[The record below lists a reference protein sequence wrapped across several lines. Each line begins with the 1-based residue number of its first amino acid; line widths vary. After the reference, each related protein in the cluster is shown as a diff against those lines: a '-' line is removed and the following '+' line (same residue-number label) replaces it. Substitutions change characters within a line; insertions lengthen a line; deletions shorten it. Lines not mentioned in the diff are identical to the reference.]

1 MSIYQAPQVP
11 QPAVTFGGGNYVDL
25 STVNML
31 QAQNAALQQE
41 NVALKSAN
49 QSLQQQRENP
59 LCKAANRAYLREFTA
74 YKTESLVE
82 FPDGRY
88 HLVKEN
94 PLGELYKVVKPVSD
108 CTEFSAR
115 YAIDPRDG
123 STSIE
128 VRYRLPNGTLSGFRV
143 ADDKFQQNALIQG
156 FYKSGGTLR
165 WEMYGMSIYQAPQ
178 VPQPAVTFGGGNYVD
193 LSTVNM
199 LQAQNAALQ
208 QENVA
213 LKSANQSLQQQ
224 RENPLCKAANRAY
237 LREFTAYK
245 TESLVEFPDG
255 RYHLVKEN
263 PLGELYKVV
272 KPVSDCTEFSAR
284 YAIDPRDGST
294 SIEVRYRLPNGTLSG
309 FRVADD
315 KFQQNALI
323 QGFYKSGGTLRCG
336 KDGPRLFYM
345 LVAQLLSKQEIY
357 FQPIP
362 GWNIN
367 ASRWF
372 FKESAGCEAPL
383 DSPILR
389 PDALT
394 SEDQMMMAAVI
405 GLSFLKTRLPE
416 DMQPTKPFAVISESF
431 SITTEITLNCKLA
444 ELKKQLNHHR
454 DDLLIHVRGGFASN
468 RYQKATNYDYLSDE
482 AEKGSTS
489 RSIYIVQ
496 AKELTPEIREHCI
509 PIQLNPAEACSATT
523 GVDSVTWGDL
533 ISLVE
538 GNPNEFD
545 SRVYRAYK
553 EERDRMEGSNF
564 CQEIAVL
571 RAVSEIICWT
581 FSQKASFSEEKVRD
595 AYKTAFDH
603 YPSRWDSMLNTT
615 ASDCFRNA
623 LYAAARE
630 QTIRFRDI
638 GDLDE
643 TYCKEKE
650 VLYDEY
656 KLYLTLDLVKR
667 LVAKRMPEFLTSD
680 VLAQLTEAGILSS
693 SIVKTLTLS
702 TGHSKN
708 VRLRSINRSFVNGYG
723 RRDITTIST

>member
-41 NVALKSAN
+41 NTALKSAN

-59 LCKAANRAYLREFTA
+59 LSKAADRAYMREFTA
-74 YKTESLVE
+74 YKTESLVK

-88 HLVKEN
+88 YLVKEN
-94 PLGELYKVVKPVSD
+94 PLGELYKVAKPMSD

-128 VRYRLPNGTLSGFRV
+128 VQYRLPNGNLSGF
-143 ADDKFQQNALIQG
+143 
-156 FYKSGGTLR
+156 S
-165 WEMYGMSIYQAPQ
+165 
-178 VPQPAVTFGGGNYVD
+178 VT
-193 LSTVNM
+193 
-199 LQAQNAALQ
+199 
-208 QENVA
+208 
-213 LKSANQSLQQQ
+213 
-224 RENPLCKAANRAY
+224 
-237 LREFTAYK
+237 
-245 TESLVEFPDG
+245 
-255 RYHLVKEN
+255 
-263 PLGELYKVV
+263 
-272 KPVSDCTEFSAR
+272 
-284 YAIDPRDGST
+284 
-294 SIEVRYRLPNGTLSG
+294 
-309 FRVADD
+309 DD

-336 KDGPRLFYM
+336 KDSSRLFYM
-345 LVAQLLSKQEIY
+345 LIAQLLSNRESY
-357 FQPIP
+357 LRPIP

-372 FKESAGCEAPL
+372 FKESAGCESSL
-383 DSPILR
+383 SSPIFR
-389 PDALT
+389 PDTLM
-394 SEDQMMMAAVI
+394 SEDQLMMTTVV

-416 DMQPTKPFAVISESF
+416 ELQPSKPFAVISESF
-431 SITTEITLNCKLA
+431 PLTTETTLNCKLT
-444 ELKKQLNHHR
+444 ELKKQLSKHQ
-454 DDLLIHVRGGFASN
+454 DDLLVYIRGGFSSS
-468 RYQKATNYDYLSDE
+468 RYQKAVNYDYLSDE
-482 AEKGSTS
+482 AERGRAS
-489 RSIYIVQ
+489 RSIYIIL
-496 AKELTPEIREHCI
+496 AKGLTPEIREHCI
-509 PIQLNPAEACSATT
+509 PIQLNPAEACSAIT
-523 GVDSVTWGDL
+523 GVDSVIWGDL

-538 GNPNEFD
+538 NNPNEFD

-553 EERDRMEGSNF
+553 EERDRVDGSSF

-581 FSQKASFSEEKVRD
+581 FSQKASLSEEKVRD

-667 LVAKRMPEFLTSD
+667 LAAKHMPEFLTSD

-693 SIVKTLTLS
+693 SIVKTLMLS
-702 TGHSKN
+702 TGHPKN

>member
-1 MSIYQAPQVP
+1 MSTYQAPQVP
-11 QPAVTFGGGNYVDL
+11 QPCVTFGDERLVDPWVV
-25 STVNML
+25 TML
-31 QAQNAALQQE
+31 QNTCSNLQVQNMALQQE
-41 NVALKSAN
+41 NTALKNKS
-49 QSLQQQRENP
+49 QSLQQQWENP
-59 LCKAANRAYLREFTA
+59 ICKAANRAYLREFTA
-74 YKTESLVE
+74 YKTENLAK
-82 FPDGRY
+82 FPDGKY
-88 HLVKEN
+88 YLIKEN
-94 PLGELYKVVKPVSD
+94 NLGEFYKVVKPVSD

-115 YAIDPRDG
+115 YVIDPRDG
-123 STSIE
+123 SKSIE
-128 VRYRLPNGTLSGFRV
+128 VRYRLPNGNLSDFRV
-143 ADDKFQQNALIQG
+143 ADDKFQQNAL
-156 FYKSGGTLR
+156 
-165 WEMYGMSIYQAPQ
+165 M
-178 VPQPAVTFGGGNYVD
+178 
-193 LSTVNM
+193 
-199 LQAQNAALQ
+199 
-208 QENVA
+208 QE
-213 LKSANQSLQQQ
+213 
-224 RENPLCKAANRAY
+224 Y
-237 LREFTAYK
+237 
-245 TESLVEFPDG
+245 
-255 RYHLVKEN
+255 
-263 PLGELYKVV
+263 
-272 KPVSDCTEFSAR
+272 
-284 YAIDPRDGST
+284 
-294 SIEVRYRLPNGTLSG
+294 
-309 FRVADD
+309 
-315 KFQQNALI
+315 
-323 QGFYKSGGTLRCG
+323 YKSGGTLRCG

-345 LVAQLLSKQEIY
+345 LVAQLLSNREVHLL
-357 FQPIP
+357 PIP

-367 ASRWF
+367 IPRWF
-372 FKESAGCEAPL
+372 FKESAGCESL
-383 DSPILR
+383 LNSPILR
-389 PDALT
+389 PDALM

-416 DMQPTKPFAVISESF
+416 ELQPTKPFAVISESF
-431 SITTEITLNCKLA
+431 LITTEITLNCKLA
-444 ELKKQLNHHR
+444 ELKKQLSHHR
-454 DDLLIHVRGGFASN
+454 DDLLILIHGGFSST

-482 AEKGSTS
+482 AEKGSAS

-523 GVDSVTWGDL
+523 GVDSVTWSDL

-553 EERDRMEGSNF
+553 EERDRMEESSF

-571 RAVSEIICWT
+571 CAVSEIICWT
-581 FSQKASFSEEKVRD
+581 FSQKASLSEEKVRD

-667 LVAKRMPEFLTSD
+667 LAAKHMPEFLASD

-702 TGHSKN
+702 AGHSKN

>member
-1 MSIYQAPQVP
+1 MGTYQAPQVP
-11 QPAVTFGGGNYVDL
+11 QPGVTFGDERLVDPWAV
-25 STVNML
+25 TML
-31 QAQNAALQQE
+31 QNTCSNLQVQNMALQQE
-41 NVALKSAN
+41 NAALKNKS

-88 HLVKEN
+88 YLVKEN
-94 PLGELYKVVKPVSD
+94 PLGEPYKVVKPVSD

-156 FYKSGGTLR
+156 FYKSGGTL
-165 WEMYGMSIYQAPQ
+165 
-178 VPQPAVTFGGGNYVD
+178 
-193 LSTVNM
+193 L
-199 LQAQNAALQ
+199 
-208 QENVA
+208 
-213 LKSANQSLQQQ
+213 
-224 RENPLCKAANRAY
+224 
-237 LREFTAYK
+237 
-245 TESLVEFPDG
+245 
-255 RYHLVKEN
+255 
-263 PLGELYKVV
+263 
-272 KPVSDCTEFSAR
+272 
-284 YAIDPRDGST
+284 
-294 SIEVRYRLPNGTLSG
+294 
-309 FRVADD
+309 
-315 KFQQNALI
+315 
-323 QGFYKSGGTLRCG
+323 CG

-345 LVAQLLSKQEIY
+345 LIAQFLSKQEIY

-372 FKESAGCEAPL
+372 FKESAGCEPPL

-394 SEDQMMMAAVI
+394 SEDQLMMAAIV

-444 ELKKQLNHHR
+444 ELKKQLSHRR
-454 DDLLIHVRGGFASN
+454 DDLLIHIHGGFAST

-482 AEKGSTS
+482 AEKGRAS
-489 RSIYIVQ
+489 RSIYIVLV
-496 AKELTPEIREHCI
+496 KELTPEIREHCI

-523 GVDSVTWGDL
+523 GVDSVTWNDL

-553 EERDRMEGSNF
+553 EERDRMEGSSF

-581 FSQKASFSEEKVRD
+581 FSQKASLSEEKVRD
-595 AYKTAFDH
+595 AYKAAFDH

-615 ASDCFRNA
+615 TSDCFRNA

-667 LVAKRMPEFLTSD
+667 LAAKHMPEFLTSD
-680 VLAQLTEAGILSS
+680 VLAQLTEAGILSR

-702 TGHSKN
+702 TGHPKN
-708 VRLRSINRSFVNGYG
+708 VRLRSINRSFVNEYG

>member
-1 MSIYQAPQVP
+1 MGTYQAPQVP
-11 QPAVTFGGGNYVDL
+11 QPGVTFGDERFVDPWAA
-25 STVNML
+25 TML
-31 QAQNAALQQE
+31 QNTCRNLQVQNMALQQE
-41 NVALKSAN
+41 NAALKNKS

-74 YKTESLVE
+74 YKTENLAK
-82 FPDGRY
+82 FPDGKY
-88 HLVKEN
+88 YLIKEN
-94 PLGELYKVVKPVSD
+94 NLGEFYKVVKPVSD

-115 YAIDPRDG
+115 YVIDPRDG
-123 STSIE
+123 SKSIE
-128 VRYRLPNGTLSGFRV
+128 V
-143 ADDKFQQNALIQG
+143 Q
-156 FYKSGGTLR
+156 
-165 WEMYGMSIYQAPQ
+165 
-178 VPQPAVTFGGGNYVD
+178 
-193 LSTVNM
+193 
-199 LQAQNAALQ
+199 
-208 QENVA
+208 
-213 LKSANQSLQQQ
+213 
-224 RENPLCKAANRAY
+224 
-237 LREFTAYK
+237 
-245 TESLVEFPDG
+245 
-255 RYHLVKEN
+255 
-263 PLGELYKVV
+263 
-272 KPVSDCTEFSAR
+272 
-284 YAIDPRDGST
+284 
-294 SIEVRYRLPNGTLSG
+294 YRLPNGTLSG

-345 LVAQLLSKQEIY
+345 LVAQLLSKHEIY

-416 DMQPTKPFAVISESF
+416 ELQPTKPFAVISESF

-667 LVAKRMPEFLTSD
+667 LAAKHMPEFLTSD

-708 VRLRSINRSFVNGYG
+708 VRLRSINRSFVNGHG
-723 RRDITTIST
+723 RRDITTI

>member
-1 MSIYQAPQVP
+1 MGFEHKSVLLNETIEGLNIKPDGIYVDG
-11 QPAVTFGGGNYVDL
+11 TLGGGGH
-25 STVNML
+25 
-31 QAQNAALQQE
+31 
-41 NVALKSAN
+41 
-49 QSLQQQRENP
+49 
-59 LCKAANRAYLREFTA
+59 AYEVCR
-74 YKTESLVE
+74 
-82 FPDGRY
+82 R
-88 HLVKEN
+88 
-94 PLGELYKVVKPVSD
+94 LGEKGSIIGIDQDEAAIEAAGIRLKDFGEKVTIIRSNYCDMKSKLQ
-108 CTEFSAR
+108 EQG
-115 YAIDPRDG
+115 ID
-123 STSIE
+123 
-128 VRYRLPNGTLSGFRV
+128 
-143 ADDKFQQNALIQG
+143 K
-156 FYKSGGTLR
+156 
-165 WEMYGMSIYQAPQ
+165 
-178 VPQPAVTFGGGNYVD
+178 VD
-193 LSTVNM
+193 V
-199 LQAQNAALQ
+199 
-208 QENVA
+208 
-213 LKSANQSLQQQ
+213 
-224 RENPLCKAANRAY
+224 
-237 LREFTAYK
+237 
-245 TESLVEFPDG
+245 
-255 RYHLVKEN
+255 
-263 PLGELYKVV
+263 
-272 KPVSDCTEFSAR
+272 
-284 YAIDPRDGST
+284 
-294 SIEVRYRLPNGTLSG
+294 
-309 FRVADD
+309 
-315 KFQQNALI
+315 
-323 QGFYKSGGTLRCG
+323 
-336 KDGPRLFYM
+336 
-345 LVAQLLSKQEIY
+345 
-357 FQPIP
+357 
-362 GWNIN
+362 
-367 ASRWF
+367 
-372 FKESAGCEAPL
+372 
-383 DSPILR
+383 
-389 PDALT
+389 
-394 SEDQMMMAAVI
+394 

-416 DMQPTKPFAVISESF
+416 ELQPTKPFAVISESF
-431 SITTEITLNCKLA
+431 LITTEITLNCKLA
-444 ELKKQLNHHR
+444 ELKKQLSHHR
-454 DDLLIHVRGGFASN
+454 DDLLILIHGGFSST

-509 PIQLNPAEACSATT
+509 PIQLNSAEACSATT

-553 EERDRMEGSNF
+553 EERDRMEGSSF

-581 FSQKASFSEEKVRD
+581 FFQKASLSEEKVRD

>member
-11 QPAVTFGGGNYVDL
+11 QPAFTFGDERLVDPWAVTTL
-25 STVNML
+25 QNTCNNLQVQNM
-31 QAQNAALQQE
+31 ALQQE
-41 NVALKSAN
+41 NAALKNKS

-88 HLVKEN
+88 YLVKEN
-94 PLGELYKVVKPVSD
+94 PLGEPYK
-108 CTEFSAR
+108 F
-115 YAIDPRDG
+115 I
-123 STSIE
+123 
-128 VRYRLPNGTLSGFRV
+128 
-143 ADDKFQQNALIQG
+143 
-156 FYKSGGTLR
+156 
-165 WEMYGMSIYQAPQ
+165 
-178 VPQPAVTFGGGNYVD
+178 
-193 LSTVNM
+193 
-199 LQAQNAALQ
+199 
-208 QENVA
+208 
-213 LKSANQSLQQQ
+213 
-224 RENPLCKAANRAY
+224 
-237 LREFTAYK
+237 
-245 TESLVEFPDG
+245 
-255 RYHLVKEN
+255 
-263 PLGELYKVV
+263 

-345 LVAQLLSKQEIY
+345 LVAQLLSKHEIY

-416 DMQPTKPFAVISESF
+416 ELQPTKPFAVISESF

-496 AKELTPEIREHCI
+496 AKELTPEIR
-509 PIQLNPAEACSATT
+509 
-523 GVDSVTWGDL
+523 
-533 ISLVE
+533 
-538 GNPNEFD
+538 
-545 SRVYRAYK
+545 
-553 EERDRMEGSNF
+553 
-564 CQEIAVL
+564 
-571 RAVSEIICWT
+571 
-581 FSQKASFSEEKVRD
+581 
-595 AYKTAFDH
+595 
-603 YPSRWDSMLNTT
+603 
-615 ASDCFRNA
+615 
-623 LYAAARE
+623 
-630 QTIRFRDI
+630 
-638 GDLDE
+638 
-643 TYCKEKE
+643 
-650 VLYDEY
+650 
-656 KLYLTLDLVKR
+656 
-667 LVAKRMPEFLTSD
+667 
-680 VLAQLTEAGILSS
+680 
-693 SIVKTLTLS
+693 
-702 TGHSKN
+702 
-708 VRLRSINRSFVNGYG
+708 
-723 RRDITTIST
+723 

>member
-31 QAQNAALQQE
+31 QAQNATLQQE
-41 NVALKSAN
+41 NTALKNAN

-59 LCKAANRAYLREFTA
+59 LRKAADRAYMREFTA
-74 YKTESLVE
+74 YKTESLVK
-82 FPDGRY
+82 FPDGKY
-88 HLVKEN
+88 YLVKEN
-94 PLGELYKVVKPVSD
+94 NFGEFYKVAKSVSD
-108 CTEFSAR
+108 CTDFSAQ

-128 VRYRLPNGTLSGFRV
+128 VQYRLPNGNLSGFCV
-143 ADDKFQQNALIQG
+143 I
-156 FYKSGGTLR
+156 
-165 WEMYGMSIYQAPQ
+165 
-178 VPQPAVTFGGGNYVD
+178 
-193 LSTVNM
+193 
-199 LQAQNAALQ
+199 
-208 QENVA
+208 
-213 LKSANQSLQQQ
+213 
-224 RENPLCKAANRAY
+224 
-237 LREFTAYK
+237 
-245 TESLVEFPDG
+245 
-255 RYHLVKEN
+255 
-263 PLGELYKVV
+263 
-272 KPVSDCTEFSAR
+272 
-284 YAIDPRDGST
+284 
-294 SIEVRYRLPNGTLSG
+294 
-309 FRVADD
+309 DD

-336 KDGPRLFYM
+336 KDGSRLFYM
-345 LVAQLLSKQEIY
+345 LIAQLLSNRE
-357 FQPIP
+357 FCLRPIP

-372 FKESAGCEAPL
+372 FKESAGCESSL
-383 DSPILR
+383 NSPILH
-389 PDALT
+389 PDTLM
-394 SEDQMMMAAVI
+394 SEYQMMMATVI
-405 GLSFLKTRLPE
+405 GLSFLKTRLSE
-416 DMQPTKPFAVISESF
+416 ELQPTKPFAVISESF
-431 SITTEITLNCKLA
+431 PITTEITLNCKLT

-454 DDLLIHVRGGFASN
+454 DDLLVYIHGRFSSS
-468 RYQKATNYDYLSDE
+468 RYQKTVNYDYLSDE
-482 AEKGSTS
+482 AERGRAS
-489 RSIYIVQ
+489 RSIYIIL
-496 AKELTPEIREHCI
+496 AKGLTPEIREHCI
-509 PIQLNPAEACSATT
+509 PIQLNPTEACSATT

-533 ISLVE
+533 IFLVE
-538 GNPNEFD
+538 NNPNEFD

-553 EERDRMEGSNF
+553 EEHDRVDGSSF

-581 FSQKASFSEEKVRD
+581 FSQKASLSEEKVRD

-623 LYAAARE
+623 LYAAARK

-643 TYCKEKE
+643 TYCKEME

-667 LVAKRMPEFLTSD
+667 LAAKHMPEFLTSD

-693 SIVKTLTLS
+693 SSVKTLTLS
-702 TGHSKN
+702 AGHSKN

>member
-1 MSIYQAPQVP
+1 MYCMGTYQAPQVP
-11 QPAVTFGGGNYVDL
+11 QPGVTFGDERFVDPWAA
-25 STVNML
+25 TML
-31 QAQNAALQQE
+31 QNICSNLQVQNMALQQE
-41 NVALKSAN
+41 NAALKNKS

-88 HLVKEN
+88 HLVKKN

-115 YAIDPRDG
+115 Y
-123 STSIE
+123 
-128 VRYRLPNGTLSGFRV
+128 V
-143 ADDKFQQNALIQG
+143 
-156 FYKSGGTLR
+156 
-165 WEMYGMSIYQAPQ
+165 
-178 VPQPAVTFGGGNYVD
+178 
-193 LSTVNM
+193 
-199 LQAQNAALQ
+199 
-208 QENVA
+208 
-213 LKSANQSLQQQ
+213 
-224 RENPLCKAANRAY
+224 
-237 LREFTAYK
+237 
-245 TESLVEFPDG
+245 
-255 RYHLVKEN
+255 
-263 PLGELYKVV
+263 
-272 KPVSDCTEFSAR
+272 
-284 YAIDPRDGST
+284 IDPRDGST

-345 LVAQLLSKQEIY
+345 LVAQLLSKHEIY

-509 PIQLNPAEACSATT
+509 PMKAVGTYVTREEAEAVRAEMMKRPATPYQ
-523 GVDSVTWGDL
+523 DSTL
-533 ISLVE
+533 
-538 GNPNEFD
+538 
-545 SRVYRAYK
+545 
-553 EERDRMEGSNF
+553 
-564 CQEIAVL
+564 Q
-571 RAVSEIICWT
+571 
-581 FSQKASFSEEKVRD
+581 
-595 AYKTAFDH
+595 
-603 YPSRWDSMLNTT
+603 
-615 ASDCFRNA
+615 DCFRMFKESREYKGRSDKARELYDIAWKYLRPLWHFKIAA
-623 LYAAARE
+623 LYA
-630 QTIRFRDI
+630 QDFQNI
-638 GDLDE
+638 LD
-643 TYCKEKE
+643 KMADNGLSQSMLEKE
-650 VLYDEY
+650 RTLIS
-656 KLYLTLDLVKR
+656 KLYRTAIGWRVVDANLASVLKVEGRKSPEREIFTDEQVTLILSQKNTPTGQMVIA
-667 LVAKRMPEFLTSD
+667 L
-680 VLAQLTEAGILSS
+680 LACGVRIYELLHFKHEDFHRTESGAYLIGGCKTEAGRNRIIPILDFGIPVFEHAYATSVENGPLFPNGKGGFWNEKNWRNRKFYPFLEEIGIQPNPYDENGKRKPEFAGKLATYTPYTTRHTYAS
-693 SIVKTLTLS
+693 LCDRAGVNKDILKRAVGHTPKSKTLDEVYLHPKATQMIEAFDKANQL
-702 TGHSKN
+702 
-708 VRLRSINRSFVNGYG
+708 VN
-723 RRDITTIST
+723 DEVLTTTKA